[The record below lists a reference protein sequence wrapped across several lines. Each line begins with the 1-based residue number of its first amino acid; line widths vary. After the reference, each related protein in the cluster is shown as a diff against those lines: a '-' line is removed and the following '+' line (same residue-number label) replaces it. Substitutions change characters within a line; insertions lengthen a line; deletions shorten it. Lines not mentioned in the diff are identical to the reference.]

1 MIHTK
6 PNVQTWSQDVQINF
20 TVKRGFCGT
29 ITSMYLEYVRNRE
42 ILFDCHYNREKTRG
56 KLVENDYDIQEWY
69 ERERA
74 RMFVEVA
81 KHS

>member
-1 MIHTK
+1 
-6 PNVQTWSQDVQINF
+6 
-20 TVKRGFCGT
+20 
-29 ITSMYLEYVRNRE
+29 MYLEYVRNRE
-42 ILFDCHYNREKTRG
+42 ILFDCHYNREETHKARG